1 MSYDLRCLIYSE
13 GRAEVTR
20 SLLLWYNTTALH
32 CTFCVLLANLYDT
45 NFCVLYIIHC
55 VLPCVYTTE
64 LAVVLNRVP
73 SVNLAQNDA
82 DRLNDELGLTRY
94 GPSNDLKKIVRL
106 SSTTQPSPTGSSTI
120 ESLSSSRPSTLES

>member
-1 MSYDLRCLIYSE
+1 M
-13 GRAEVTR
+13 
-20 SLLLWYNTTALH
+20 
-32 CTFCVLLANLYDT
+32 
-45 NFCVLYIIHC
+45 HC

-94 GPSNDLKKIVRL
+94 GPTNDLKKIVRL
-106 SSTTQPSPTGSSTI
+106 ALSTKVPFTDLVSGLLLTLHTGRYLSLLLPYC
-120 ESLSSSRPSTLES
+120 ESLQIYIHSNTVGHDACLDSVQYCG